1 MLYFQETEQ
10 EYSSGFFFNDLLK
23 EDSGI
28 FSTKSSAA
36 DVLAPKSLDPV
47 QPNIAQST
55 AAVAFQLGA
64 VNNEDAGPAPALFKL
79 GDPVESV
86 PEFASMPANLGAGTH
101 EAKDGP
107 DFQSL
112 LDIPI
117 DILPAAAVD
126 NSDSTAVEVFDVDS
140 IESGVPEI
148 NIEKVMAQKE
158 PSQDSLIGS
167 LEPEPQKR
175 KPLLKQDK
183 VDKSDEKGDNEHSRR
198 TDKVNANIETASG
211 EDIKEAVDNPPE
223 LLGDTEKPNGTV
235 GMTFAELRAQVIIL
249 KQYTF

>member
-1 MLYFQETEQ
+1 M
-10 EYSSGFFFNDLLK
+10 
-23 EDSGI
+23 
-28 FSTKSSAA
+28 
-36 DVLAPKSLDPV
+36 APKSLDPV

-64 VNNEDAGPAPALFKL
+64 VNNEDAGPAPAFFKL
-79 GDPVESV
+79 GDPVESI

-117 DILPAAAVD
+117 DILPAVD
-126 NSDSTAVEVFDVDS
+126 NGDSTAVVAFDTDS
-140 IESGVPEI
+140 VESGVPEI

-158 PSQDSLIGS
+158 PTQDSLIGS

-183 VDKSDEKGDNEHSRR
+183 VDNSDEKGDNEHSRG
-198 TDKVNANIETASG
+198 TDKVNANIETASE
-211 EDIKEAVDNPPE
+211 EDIKEAVDNPE

-235 GMTFAELRAQVIIL
+235 GMTFAELRAQVSI
-249 KQYTF
+249 